1 MRKLSVFNN
10 VSLDGYFTD
19 RNSELGWA
27 ERSDPE
33 WNEFTAANTG
43 GGGEIVLGRKTYQ
56 LMASY
61 WPTPAAM
68 KDDAGVAI
76 HMNQHRK
83 YVFTRTLKKADWA
96 NTTLLH
102 GDPAAEI
109 ARLKEEP
116 GEDLVILGSG
126 TIVSQLAAANLI
138 DQYQLVLVPV
148 ALGAGRTMF
157 DGLPAPLPLRLKRNR
172 TFANG
177 NLVLWYDAQR

>member
-1 MRKLSVFNN
+1 VRKLSVFNN

-19 RNSELGWA
+19 KNSDLAWA

-56 LMASY
+56 LMAGY

-68 KDDAGVAI
+68 KENPGVAI
-76 HMNQHRK
+76 HMNEHRK
-83 YVFTRTLKKADWA
+83 YVFSHSMKRADWV
-96 NTTLLH
+96 NTTILH
-102 GDPAAEI
+102 ADPAAEM
-109 ARLKEEP
+109 ARIKAEP

-126 TIVSQLAAANLI
+126 TIVAQLAAADLI
-138 DQYQLVLVPV
+138 DEYQLILVPV
-148 ALGAGRTMF
+148 VLGAGRTMF
-157 DGLPAPLPLRLKRNR
+157 EGLPDPKPLRLRRSR

-177 NLVLWYDAQR
+177 NLVLWYDPPR

>member
-10 VSLDGYFTD
+10 VSLDGYFTGRD
-19 RNSELGWA
+19 GGLDWA

-43 GGGEIVLGRKTYQ
+43 GGGEIVLGRVTYQ

-68 KDDAGVAI
+68 QENAGVAI
-76 HMNQHRK
+76 HMNGLRK
-83 YVFTRTLKKADWA
+83 YVFTRTLKKTDWA

-102 GDPAAEI
+102 ADPATEI
-109 ARLKEEP
+109 ARLKGEP
-116 GEDLVILGSG
+116 GEDMVILGSG
-126 TIVSQLAAANLI
+126 TIVAQLAAAGLI
-138 DQYQLVLVPV
+138 DEYQFVVVPV

-157 DGLPAPLPLRLKRNR
+157 EGVPSPLPLRHRR
-172 TFANG
+172 SRIFANG
-177 NLVLWYDAQR
+177 NLVLWYDPSK